1 MIESWFGLLKYDALG
16 SIAHAKMLGNIGLLS
31 TETNSLVSANDIIAD
46 MKETLS
52 LKIHLKMYTPK
63 SVFNRQARRCWK
75 KFHTARSCNDQVLVD
90 VNLYLKDVV
99 IEIKKPK

>member
-1 MIESWFGLLKYDALG
+1 LQNKTYNYETLGKGIPTDKKSNNVGNDRELVWFWLKYDALG

-63 SVFNRQARRCWK
+63 S
-75 KFHTARSCNDQVLVD
+75 S
-90 VNLYLKDVV
+90 
-99 IEIKKPK
+99 I